1 MTRTKMYGTAK
12 LFAIAAAAWA
22 FSATVAAA
30 GSPAGSAPQAGE
42 LSPAEVARK
51 VEARGYTN
59 AHDVEY
65 DDGRWE
71 VEATSSSGL
80 PVELTVD
87 AATGEIL
94 REDPS

>member
-1 MTRTKMYGTAK
+1 MTALGLA
-12 LFAIAAAAWA
+12 
-22 FSATVAAA
+22 VALPLA
-30 GSPAGSAPQAGE
+30 GADALAESVPQPGQ
-42 LSPAEVARK
+42 LSPAEVTRR

-65 DDGRWE
+65 DDGHWE
-71 VEATSSSGL
+71 VEATSSQGL

-87 AATGEIL
+87 ATTGEIL